1 MLLQASKS
9 FENHVFKT
17 RHFKVNVCKISD
29 RSVSLLKQQSIVLY
43 SRKMHNMPLH
53 NANFF
58 CIKAKAEWILFHEF
72 IYHSTC
78 YLFQKFNWLAKPE
91 KNAVLKS
98 RYLFKCVSSSVTL
111 A

>member
-9 FENHVFKT
+9 FENQVFKT
-17 RHFKVNVCKISD
+17 RDFKVNVCKISD

-58 CIKAKAEWILFHEF
+58 SIKAKSEGILFHEF
-72 IYHSTC
+72 IIPHGIY
-78 YLFQKFNWLAKPE
+78 F
-91 KNAVLKS
+91 KNLIVLQN
-98 RYLFKCVSSSVTL
+98 RIQF
-111 A
+111 